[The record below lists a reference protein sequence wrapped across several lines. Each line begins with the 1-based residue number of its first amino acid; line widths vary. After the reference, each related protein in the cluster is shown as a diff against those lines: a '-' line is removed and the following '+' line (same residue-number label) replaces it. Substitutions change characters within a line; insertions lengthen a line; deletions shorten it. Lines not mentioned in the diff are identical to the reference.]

1 MFDFLNLHDFC
12 LYTQSTYNLYLMGSE
27 NITIRKSL
35 YKVLR
40 KTGVPRQNIELEAS
54 FQEDLN
60 FDDVDWAIFL
70 FYMENTFNIA
80 INDEEAAGLSQ
91 IIDSLKLVNKMLS

>member
-1 MFDFLNLHDFC
+1 MN
-12 LYTQSTYNLYLMGSE
+12 TE

-40 KTGVPRQNIELEAS
+40 KTGVARQHIELDAS
-54 FQEDLN
+54 FHDDLN

-70 FYMENTFNIA
+70 YYMENTFNIA

-91 IIDSLKLVNKMLS
+91 IKDSLKLVKKMLS